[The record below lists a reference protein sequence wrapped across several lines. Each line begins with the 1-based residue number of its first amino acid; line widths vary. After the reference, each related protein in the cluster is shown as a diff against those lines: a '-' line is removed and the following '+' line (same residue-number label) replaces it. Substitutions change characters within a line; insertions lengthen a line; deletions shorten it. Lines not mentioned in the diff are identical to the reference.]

1 MGTGRREGGVV
12 SRRGYVPER
21 GDVVWMMFGPQAGH
35 EQCGRRP
42 CVVMSSS
49 IYNGKTGMALCC
61 PITIHIKGYPFEVL
75 VPAGLKIIS
84 GAILADHLRNID
96 WKTRRAEYLYKLPDK
111 ALEEVTE
118 KILSLLVK

>member
-21 GDVVWMMFGPQAGH
+21 GDVVWMMFGPPAGH
-35 EQCGRRP
+35 EQSGRRP
-42 CVVMSSS
+42 AIVMSPS

-61 PITIHIKGYPFEVL
+61 PITSHVKGYPFEVL
-75 VPAGLKIIS
+75 IPADINIS
-84 GAILADHLRNID
+84 GAILADHIRNID
-96 WKTRRAEYLYKLPDK
+96 WKTRRAEYLCKLPGK
-111 ALEEVTE
+111 TLEEVAE

>member
-1 MGTGRREGGVV
+1 VV

-35 EQCGRRP
+35 EQSGRRP
-42 CVVMSSS
+42 GVVMSSS

-61 PITIHIKGYPFEVL
+61 PITSHVKGYPFEVL
-75 VPAGLKIIS
+75 VPSGLKTS
-84 GAILADHLRNID
+84 GVILADPIRNID
-96 WKTRRAEYLYKLPDK
+96 WKMRRTEYLCKLPDK